1 MQPSFKMKIL
11 YTLFFATTLS
21 LFSCEKNDTP
31 SNNPI
36 TYGETYLKIDIST
49 DKAVYTPGSTV
60 RFSLASMPSGSY
72 KVRYSYLGEVIKEE
86 PLTSASWQWVTPAND
101 YRGYLVEIYQEAGG
115 KQNTYGSIA
124 VDVSSDWTK
133 FPRYGFLSSYGKNEP
148 IEKNIDFMNR
158 CHINGIQFYDWM
170 YDHHK
175 PLAGTPQNPAN
186 EWPDLFKRPTFLST
200 VRGYISA
207 AHSKGMKAMFYN
219 LAFGALK
226 NAEADGVA
234 KEWFLYKDNQHK
246 EKDAHLLGDFARS
259 SIYLTNPGNAH
270 WQNYLAGRN
279 SDVYAVFGFDG
290 YHIDQLGG
298 RGTVYDYNGNSV
310 DLLPQYASF
319 INAMKSTHPD
329 KRLVMNAVGQYG
341 QTEIAGTNK
350 VDFLYTEVWDE
361 KTYDQLARIILDN
374 YNRSNNQLKTV
385 LAAYMDY
392 EKSKNAGFVNEP
404 GVLLTNAVIFAFGG
418 AHLEIGEHYLANEYF
433 PNKNLQMKADLK
445 KALITYYDFL
455 VAYQNLL
462 RDGGSYTSAQVTAEN
477 ATIAAWP
484 AAKDQ
489 IACVSKKVNNKEVIH
504 LINFNGVTSMDWR
517 DTNGTQKKPTTVTD
531 LKTTVAVTAQP
542 KKVWFA
548 TPDLFGGA
556 PRAVEFTYNNNQI
569 TFTLPSLSYWD
580 MVVIE
585 Y

>member
-1 MQPSFKMKIL
+1 MKAL

-49 DKAVYTPGSTV
+49 DKAVYSPGSTV
-60 RFSLASMPSGSY
+60 RFSLASMPSGTY

-86 PLTSASWQWVTPAND
+86 PLTSTSWQWVTPADD

-175 PLAGTPQNPAN
+175 PLAGTPQNPSN

-246 EKDAHLLGDFARS
+246 EKDVHLLGDFARS

-319 INAMKSTHPD
+319 INAMKSAHPD

-404 GVLLTNAVIFAFGG
+404 GVLLANAVIFAFGG

-484 AAKDQ
+484 AAKD
-489 IACVSKKVNNKEVIH
+489 KVAALTKTVNGKDIVH

-548 TPDLFGGA
+548 SPDLFGGA

>member
-1 MQPSFKMKIL
+1 MKAL

-49 DKAVYTPGSTV
+49 DKAVYSPGSTV
-60 RFSLASMPSGSY
+60 RFSLASMPSGTY

-86 PLTSASWQWVTPAND
+86 PLTSTSWQWVTPADD

-175 PLAGTPQNPAN
+175 PLAGTPQNPSN

-246 EKDAHLLGDFARS
+246 EKDVHLLGDFARS

-319 INAMKSTHPD
+319 INAMKSAHPD

-404 GVLLTNAVIFAFGG
+404 GVLLANAVIFAFGG

-484 AAKDQ
+484 AAKD
-489 IACVSKKVNNKEVIH
+489 KVAALTKTVNGKDIVH

-517 DTNGTQKKPTTVTD
+517 DTNGTQKKPTTVTE

-548 TPDLFGGA
+548 SPDLFGGA